1 MNKNI
6 FKLGG
11 VALIATAIAAAAYS
25 KLKKKEYTEV
35 YDIPSEPVE
44 ETKENQ

>member
-1 MNKNI
+1 MDKKI

-11 VALIATAIAAAAYS
+11 VIVVATAIAAAAYS
-25 KLKKKEYTEV
+25 KFKKKEYTEV

-44 ETKENQ
+44 EIKE